1 LKFKTFA
8 KAWVMGLAICIALL
22 IGLLGFLFWRVNM
35 GSKRPTD
42 ASLIHQFK
50 TNQVVF
56 EEVKQMLRADEQI
69 GGVAGDYVFRT
80 NSLVANSCA
89 EVGISVERQKR
100 YSDLLAQAGL
110 QSVRRDGNEIR
121 FPVARWGAFS
131 HGWRIAIV
139 WTDIEPKPTVANLDD
154 FKKTTNKWE
163 QAYRPLGG
171 GWYLWI
177 IW

>member
-1 LKFKTFA
+1 MKLRTFA
-8 KAWVMGLAICIALL
+8 RVLLVGFVACIVLL
-22 IGLLGFLFWRVNM
+22 IVLLGFLFWRMNL
-35 GSKRPTD
+35 GSTRPTD

-50 TNQVVF
+50 TSQVVF
-56 EEVKQMLRADEQI
+56 EEVKQMLKTDEQI

-89 EVGISVERQKR
+89 EAGISVERQKR
-100 YSDLLAQAGL
+100 YSDLLKQAGVR
-110 QSVRRDGNEIR
+110 SVEREGNEIH

-131 HGWRIAIV
+131 HGWRIAVI
-139 WTDIEPKPTVANLDD
+139 WTDVKPKPLIANLDD

-163 QAYRPLGG
+163 QAYRPLGD